1 LSNTSVII
9 TTQNRKE
16 FLLRAIDSVKLQ
28 TILPEEL
35 IIIDDHSTKKID
47 DEELKIISEGL
58 SPVVFK
64 YIFNEQIMGGN
75 FSRNLGVELSKFDII
90 MFLDDDDYWHKS
102 KIENQISHFNEKI
115 GLVYTGKKFV
125 SSTDL
130 SKVLRLSK
138 ETVIEKSIWSGNYI
152 GSTSGVA
159 IKRSVFELAGKFD
172 EKLNS
177 LQDFD
182 LWIRVS
188 LITQV
193 AWDRD
198 FNLFYTIHEQQG
210 AQISSNVCKHK
221 ESINYIKDKYKSQI
235 DELSHM
241 QKRLL
246 LSRMEYIIARA
257 YRKNGK
263 FIFFKY
269 YFRSLFL
276 LPSLRTLVLPFYYK

>member
-28 TILPEEL
+28 TTLPEEL
-35 IIIDDHSTKKID
+35 IIIDDCSEEKLCDK
-47 DEELKIISEGL
+47 ELKIIRDEL

-64 YIFNEQIMGGN
+64 YIFNTVIKGGN
-75 FSRNLGVELSKFDII
+75 YSRNLGVELSKFDII
-90 MFLDDDDYWHKS
+90 MFLDDDDYWHQS
-102 KIENQISHFNEKI
+102 KIENQIPYFNEKI

-130 SKVLRLSK
+130 FKVLRLSQ
-138 ETVIEKSIWSGNYI
+138 ESVNENSIWSGNYI

-177 LQDFD
+177 LQDYD

-210 AQISSNVCKHK
+210 AQVSSNVCKHK
-221 ESINYIKDKYKSQI
+221 ESINYIKDKYKNQI
-235 DELSHM
+235 DDLAYI

-263 FIFFKY
+263 LIFFKY

-276 LPSLRTLVLPFYYK
+276 SPSLRTLVLPFYYK